1 MACCGS
7 RRQQLTS
14 LQQRF
19 AGSALQSAPQPGPTP
34 GPTPGPSPDRAP
46 GGGRLALLYVGT
58 AALALR
64 SPLSGRLYR
73 LEPGGS
79 PFWVVRQDGDLLL
92 ATGLC
97 HLA

>member
-1 MACCGS
+1 M
-7 RRQQLTS
+7 
-14 LQQRF
+14 
-19 AGSALQSAPQPGPTP
+19 
-34 GPTPGPSPDRAP
+34 
-46 GGGRLALLYVGT
+46 ALLYVGT